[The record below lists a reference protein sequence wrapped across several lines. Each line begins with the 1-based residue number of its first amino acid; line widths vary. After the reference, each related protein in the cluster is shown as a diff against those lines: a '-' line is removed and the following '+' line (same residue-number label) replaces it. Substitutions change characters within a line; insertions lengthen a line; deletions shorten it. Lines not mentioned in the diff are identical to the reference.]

1 MNITWIVTG
10 IATLLG
16 IFYLVFFVA
25 VAPAQAALPPLDE
38 DNRNLYARYIVV
50 GKVKTVSKTEVP
62 IDIGTNLEYQA
73 VIAVSRVEKGLLM
86 SDDPD
91 EVVDQPPGTPLP
103 GEEITVHFWENG
115 ERPLGWTGPGGQ
127 YLPLFSYDEMQYE
140 VRLFLSVDDQGR
152 LRLLEPNG
160 WESIPG
166 KE

>member
-1 MNITWIVTG
+1 MNTTWMVTI

-16 IFYLVFFVA
+16 IFSLVFFVG
-25 VAPAQAALPPLDE
+25 VAPVQAALPPLDE
-38 DNRNLYARYIVV
+38 EDLNLDARYIVV
-50 GKVKTVSKTEVP
+50 GKVKTVSQTEVP

-103 GEEITVHFWENG
+103 GEEITVHFWESG

-127 YLPLFSYDEMQYE
+127 YLPLLPYDETQYE
-140 VRLFLSVDDQGR
+140 VRLFLTVDDEGR
-152 LRLLEPNG
+152 LHLLEPNG
-160 WESIPG
+160 WESIP
-166 KE
+166 EEE